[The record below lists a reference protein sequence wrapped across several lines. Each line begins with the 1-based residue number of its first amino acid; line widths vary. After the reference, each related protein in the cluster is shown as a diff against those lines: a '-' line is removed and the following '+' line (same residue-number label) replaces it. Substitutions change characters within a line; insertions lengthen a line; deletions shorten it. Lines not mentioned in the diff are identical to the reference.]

1 MATEP
6 GGFDLYQCT
15 CTLKRLAFEGHDEA
29 LVAIMEKISALP
41 ITISLL
47 RSTCNTQIIIT
58 NNEVRVEFRL
68 IIHTQITRPCR
79 LRFGT
84 NLIIILRK

>member
-15 CTLKRLAFEGHDEA
+15 CTLKRLVFEGHDEA
-29 LVAIMEKISALP
+29 LVAIMEKIHALP

-47 RSTCNTQIIIT
+47 RYNCNTQIIT

-68 IIHTQITRPCR
+68 IIYTQITRPCGV
-79 LRFGT
+79 RFGT
-84 NLIIILRK
+84 NSIIILRK